1 MRTFLKI
8 LKPILILQNIDIDEI
23 SYWWGFGILSTPGP
37 IPQYLKLL
45 ISGTPK
51 YLQALNVW
59 KPQYSTPYVL
69 DTFMACSLNLKAST
83 SSPRPNVIN
92 PHFLSGFP
100 SSLSFSIA
108 LTGLEHAYIWSSF
121 PFILDSTK
129 LSVTSTMKNPCPWHP
144 GMEKLWGPDVSPLFA
159 AEPEFFCRTAA
170 AAVANGWQGRDGT
183 WQGWHFYVSF
193 HPILLWRSS

>member
-69 DTFMACSLNLKAST
+69 DTFMACSWVIPCEMGQFWTVRLENQFFGPKQASYTPWGASGPNLAFASHLGVFFA
-83 SSPRPNVIN
+83 PGWV
-92 PHFLSGFP
+92 LG
-100 SSLSFSIA
+100 SLRHPKYQISF
-108 LTGLEHAYIWSSF
+108 WSNFSWF
-121 PFILDSTK
+121 CWPFCI
-129 LSVTSTMKNPCPWHP
+129 
-144 GMEKLWGPDVSPLFA
+144 
-159 AEPEFFCRTAA
+159 
-170 AAVANGWQGRDGT
+170 
-183 WQGWHFYVSF
+183 
-193 HPILLWRSS
+193 